1 MSGMPTATLR
11 LISPNASVVAG
22 SLAPE
27 VGREIPRTQV
37 RMETAPGEIT
47 LHVQASDVSALRAAI
62 NSYLRWM
69 KISED
74 VGNMAGE
81 IDG

>member
-1 MSGMPTATLR
+1 MSRMPKAILR
-11 LISPNASVVAG
+11 FISPNAPVVSG

-27 VGREIPRTQV
+27 VGREIPRTRV
-37 RMETAPGEIT
+37 SMETAPGQVT
-47 LHVQASDVSALRAAI
+47 LRVEATDVSALRAAI

-74 VGNMAGE
+74 VGNMVGE
-81 IDG
+81 NNG